1 MKIHLYTRCTR
12 SWTSRVLA
20 VGLGLSGLS
29 CLAAPPAPGD
39 QASSNPG
46 NNNPQTVQSWDDQVF
61 DQMKHIRQ
69 EMDDLF
75 RDTER
80 DIDMPA
86 PRFDASASV
95 QDKGNDYVASFYLPK
110 RDLSNVKVNVKDDV
124 LIVQASAEQLVSLPG
139 PVNAAKMQ
147 VQKNG
152 DTLTVTLPKTGT
164 KESNTASAK

>member
-1 MKIHLYTRCTR
+1 
-12 SWTSRVLA
+12 
-20 VGLGLSGLS
+20 
-29 CLAAPPAPGD
+29 
-39 QASSNPG
+39 
-46 NNNPQTVQSWDDQVF
+46 
-61 DQMKHIRQ
+61 MKHIRQ

-124 LIVQASAEQLVSLPG
+124 LIVQASAEQTIKDKSPETTGTSGAIAGSETEMLNQYEQLVSLPG

>member
-1 MKIHLYTRCTR
+1 
-12 SWTSRVLA
+12 
-20 VGLGLSGLS
+20 
-29 CLAAPPAPGD
+29 
-39 QASSNPG
+39 
-46 NNNPQTVQSWDDQVF
+46 
-61 DQMKHIRQ
+61 MKHIRQ